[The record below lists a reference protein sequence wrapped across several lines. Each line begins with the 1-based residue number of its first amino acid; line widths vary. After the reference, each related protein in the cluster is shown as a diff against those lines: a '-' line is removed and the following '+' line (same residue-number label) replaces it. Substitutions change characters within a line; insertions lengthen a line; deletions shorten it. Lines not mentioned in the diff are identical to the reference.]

1 MQHFWRKTGEPA
13 RRTEGAIVNTVTPL
27 TARTRNIESEIDPDR
42 LSNPILSFLR
52 NYWDAKRAGRVM
64 PSRADIKPAEMKEYL
79 GWIIL
84 IDVLP
89 GCEDFRFR
97 MIGTRVSQYFLA
109 DATGQTMREAFA
121 AYGDAVVSG
130 IVATHRKTARDRVV
144 VRAFGGAGWLGRS
157 FLDFDAIYL
166 PLSDDGVNAN
176 MILSAFTFDAAALI
190 KARAGHIALG

>member
-1 MQHFWRKTGEPA
+1 MA
-13 RRTEGAIVNTVTPL
+13 RRAEGAIVSTVTTISP
-27 TARTRNIESEIDPDR
+27 RTRNVQSEIDPQS

-52 NYWDAKRAGRVM
+52 DYWDSKRAGRAM

-89 GCEDFRFR
+89 GCDDFRFR
-97 MIGTRVSQYFLA
+97 MIGTRVGQYFLA
-109 DATGQTMREAFA
+109 DATGQSMRDAFA
-121 AYGDAVVSG
+121 AYGDAVING
-130 IVATHRKTARDRVV
+130 IVATHRKTARDQVV
-144 VRAFGGAGWLGRS
+144 VRAYGGAGWLGRS

-166 PLSDDGVNAN
+166 PLSDDGVTVN

-190 KARAGHIALG
+190 KARASHAALG

>member
-1 MQHFWRKTGEPA
+1 MGKANSLMPLPA
-13 RRTEGAIVNTVTPL
+13 RPSNVQ
-27 TARTRNIESEIDPDR
+27 SEINPQELR
-42 LSNPILSFLR
+42 NPILAFLKQ
-52 NYWDAKRAGRVM
+52 YWEDKRGQRAM

-84 IDVLP
+84 VDALP
-89 GCEDFRFR
+89 AFDDFRFR

-121 AYGDAVVSG
+121 AYGDQVTRRV
-130 IVATHRKTARDRVV
+130 IATHRKSARDHVV
-144 VRAFGGAGWLGRS
+144 VRAYGGAGWLGRS

-166 PLSDDGVNAN
+166 PLSDDGATVN

-190 KARAGHIALG
+190 KAREGHPRMN